1 MVDMTTMGLPCLAAG
16 FLMGLVAVL
25 FVLSAVA
32 LIFIILLQK
41 GRGGGLSAALGGGM
55 ASGILG
61 AKTGDVLTWVTI
73 SLVGVFLVLA
83 VVMTKYW
90 KPTTQQ
96 FGAAPAPTTQTQPVQ
111 PSQPAPTGQQAPTG
125 QPATTTQ
132 PGAAAQPAE
141 TGQPAPAGAQTPGTP
156 TEPNK

>member
-1 MVDMTTMGLPCLAAG
+1 MTTMGLPCLAAG

-73 SLVGVFLVLA
+73 SLVGVFLLLA
-83 VVMTKYW
+83 VLMTKYW
-90 KPTTQQ
+90 KPSTQQ
-96 FGAAPAPTTQTQPVQ
+96 FGAPTPPPAAQTQPVQ
-111 PSQPAPTGQQAPTG
+111 PSQPTPAPAAQTTPAG
-125 QPATTTQ
+125 QPAQGTQ
-132 PGAAAQPAE
+132 PAEAGQSAPGAAQP
-141 TGQPAPAGAQTPGTP
+141 TPATPA
-156 TEPNK
+156 EPNK